1 MIFLSVLLAGLLQ
14 SQASETKDLEHAF
27 KIDHIHRGDAL
38 VAALQHEKSLNQDN
52 RQSSMYIS
60 CTNYHNNR
68 KLKSTL
74 DELMDDSAFHPVY
87 FSERSNRVCYTFNS
101 DSVSPKLNEKGIR
114 TTVVPHALKIGSEF
128 HLTFDKLV
136 SSSLRNH
143 YHGTFAMELGLGV
156 GVLGKGLKA
165 SSKTHERVFAD
176 LMDGVRNLNSNSEFR
191 SRHIDSFFWTSP
203 KTSELLSSVNP
214 MISEVRTN
222 RKQQYLQSFSRTCD
236 FSSAKME
243 VLESHITFT
252 MKLSSSELRLKQGGG
267 GLHPL
272 CALQLASLASLHSDI
287 THVIFHSAEKILTTQ
302 SSETESQLTSGP
314 YDTGLPP
321 TDQNQYVQSGDELL
335 TPYSD
340 LGIDGSGFVLGMID
354 SGLDDLSCFLVDYS
368 LTPTTRTP
376 GADYANPI
384 TESYRRK

>member
-1 MIFLSVLLAGLLQ
+1 M
-14 SQASETKDLEHAF
+14 E
-27 KIDHIHRGDAL
+27 
-38 VAALQHEKSLNQDN
+38 
-52 RQSSMYIS
+52 
-60 CTNYHNNR
+60 
-68 KLKSTL
+68 
-74 DELMDDSAFHPVY
+74 ELMDDSSFHPVY

-101 DSVSPKLNEKGIR
+101 DSASPKLNQKAIR
-114 TTVVPHALKIGSEF
+114 TTAVPHALKIGSEF
-128 HLTFDKLV
+128 HLTFDQLV

-143 YHGTFAMELGLGV
+143 DHGTFVMELGLGV

-165 SSKTHERVFAD
+165 SSKTHERVFSD
-176 LMDGVRNLNSNSEFR
+176 LMDGVHSLFSNPNFR

-203 KTSELLSSVNP
+203 KNSDLYVRAANP
-214 MISEVRTN
+214 IISEVRTN

-236 FSSAKME
+236 FSSAQME
-243 VLESHITFT
+243 VLESHISLT
-252 MKLSSSELRLKQGGG
+252 MKLSSSEVRLKQGGE
-267 GLHPL
+267 LHPL
-272 CALQLASLASLHSDI
+272 CVLQLASLASLHSDI
-287 THVIFHSAEKILTTQ
+287 THVIFHSAEKILTAQ

-354 SGLDDLSCFLVDYS
+354 TGIDDLSCFLVDYS